1 MAATNVQIANLA
13 ITRIGHDADVASF
26 NASGAKAERWFA
38 ANYDF
43 LKQSLLREHG
53 WKFATKRAVPTADSV
68 RTITGATQANPVVV
82 TSASHGFTNGDEI
95 YINNVIGMT
104 ELNNRTFTVANAA
117 TDTFELSGVN
127 GTAYTAYS
135 SGGSAYG
142 YVATEFSYRFPL
154 PSDCLRLMR
163 VGLYELIE
171 YRVEGGYIYTNESAI
186 HIEYISDADEALFDA
201 QFVDLLAARLSAEIS
216 FFLTDNS
223 TLTEQ
228 AWTIFNQKLSM
239 ARTMDS
245 RQGTPRGILSDD
257 PWLISRF

>member
-1 MAATNVQIANLA
+1 MATDIQIANLA
-13 ITRIGHDADVASF
+13 ITRIGHDANVASF
-26 NASGAKAERWFA
+26 SASGSKAERWFNS
-38 ANYDF
+38 NYEF

-53 WKFATKRAVPTADSV
+53 WKFAIKRAVPAADSI
-68 RTITGATQANPVVV
+68 RTITGATQASPVVI
-82 TSASHGFTNGDEI
+82 TSEDHGFSNGEVI
-95 YINNVIGMT
+95 YIANVIGMT
-104 ELNNRTFTVANAA
+104 ELNNRTFTVAGAT
-117 TDTFELSGVN
+117 TDTFQLSGED
-127 GTAYTAYS
+127 GTGHTAYS

-142 YVATEFSYRFPL
+142 YVATEFAYRFPL
-154 PSDCLRLMR
+154 PTDCLRLLR
-163 VGLYELIE
+163 VGLYEQIE

-201 QFVDLLAARLSAEIS
+201 QFVDLFAARLSAEIS

-228 AWTIFNQKLSM
+228 AWTIFNNKLSM

-245 RQGTPRGILSDD
+245 RQDTPRGILSDD